1 MLDGGGPVEREPL
14 FGLGW
19 LWSPLYWKTH
29 NQNFS
34 VTNLV
39 FPITLSS
46 KKLLK
51 KDIKNCLI
59 SSRVILEGSIAQTR
73 TTNKQKIVKHH
84 QKLKQRFSSFDQN
97 VSN

>member
-34 VTNLV
+34 ITNLV

-51 KDIKNCLI
+51 K
-59 SSRVILEGSIAQTR
+59 
-73 TTNKQKIVKHH
+73 
-84 QKLKQRFSSFDQN
+84 KLKT
-97 VSN
+97 V